1 MRCQKF
7 QILYN
12 CHTYNQMISSQK
24 TLREKGECHIIFL
37 KVWTFPK
44 DTVKAKALVIW
55 IPQKISFLYYG
66 EVLKTAIIGFLI
78 YISWPVSTSVYLC
91 STFTYKIFRGRIG
104 LYLMEALLYFLYCAP
119 FSKHAVGTWI
129 SFLPMLVMCDVYQ
142 IVIEWENSLPIMVIQ
157 IMTF

>member
-1 MRCQKF
+1 
-7 QILYN
+7 
-12 CHTYNQMISSQK
+12 MISSQK

-129 SFLPMLVMCDVYQ
+129 KFSPHACHVWRISNCYWVRKQPTHYGYPNYDILIFLISNILKFDM
-142 IVIEWENSLPIMVIQ
+142 WN
-157 IMTF
+157 